1 MKRKILSVL
10 IIILCIGTFSLSAY
24 ASSYEIA
31 DMRRYVVHSSSSS
44 SSNDLSGVWT
54 LLVIFIAVGGYYFIK
69 YQYQKAKDDNAGER
83 LIRERDKQ
91 ISQINSNNFGEPQN
105 LTEKIANEIR
115 KNDKNFSG
123 DKFIWFAENY
133 FIAYKDAYSDRNIKL
148 VEELTTEDIFFDDK
162 KALEDDIEHGIAHI
176 CERVNFQT
184 DYLYRYEYNDKF
196 EYISMYI
203 KARMVEYVK
212 GMATGD
218 SLRGSKNTDSFN
230 FYSITL
236 RRKLGEKTIAIID
249 KGVTSFQCPNC
260 GSNVDAVI
268 AGKCKYCGKTVKTTD
283 SSWKISAIRK
293 TETGTDLGMSGIF
306 RIT

>member
-10 IIILCIGTFSLSAY
+10 IIIFCIGAFSLSAY
-24 ASSYEIA
+24 ASSYEIS
-31 DMRRYVVHSSSSS
+31 DMRRYTVRSSSSS

-54 LLVIFIAVGGYYFIK
+54 LLIVFIAAGGYYFIK
-69 YQYQKAKDDNAGER
+69 YQYQKTKDDNAGER
-83 LIRERDKQ
+83 LMRERDKQ
-91 ISQINSNNFGEPQN
+91 INQHSNNTSSEPTN
-105 LTEKIANEIR
+105 FTEQISNEVR
-115 KNDKNFSG
+115 KKDGDFSG
-123 DKFIWFAENY
+123 DRFIWFAENY
-133 FIAYKDAYSDRNIKL
+133 FIAYKDAYGERNIKL
-148 VEELTTEDIFFDDK
+148 IEELTTEDIFFDNK
-162 KALEDDIEHGIAHI
+162 KALEEDIEHGIAHI

-218 SLRGSKNTDSFN
+218 SLHGSKNTDSFN

-236 RRKLGEKTIAIID
+236 RRKLGEKSIVGS
-249 KGVTSFQCPNC
+249 GVTSCQCPNC

-268 AGKCKYCGKTVKTTD
+268 AGKCKYCGQTVKTTK
-283 SSWKISAIRK
+283 SSWRISAIRK
-293 TETGTDLGMSGIF
+293 TQTGTDLGMSGIF